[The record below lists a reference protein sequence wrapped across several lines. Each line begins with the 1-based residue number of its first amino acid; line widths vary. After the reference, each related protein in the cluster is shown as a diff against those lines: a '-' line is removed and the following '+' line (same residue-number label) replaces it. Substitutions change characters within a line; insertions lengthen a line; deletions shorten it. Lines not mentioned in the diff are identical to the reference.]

1 LAKLVFEPGT
11 KCLPMSAICLVTDAE
26 LARARLDPSYRHQLV
41 AGNLELLLAKL
52 NRMRG
57 AEVDSRSAR
66 QIREGVSLAV
76 QLAELL
82 QRIPAPRADPCQ
94 G

>member
-1 LAKLVFEPGT
+1 MRDIA
-11 KCLPMSAICLVTDAE
+11 LVTDAE
-26 LARARLDPSYRHQLV
+26 LARARLDPAFRHELV
-41 AGNLELLLAKL
+41 AGNLELLLEKL

-57 AEVDSRSAR
+57 GEVDSRSAR

-82 QRIPAPRADPCQ
+82 QRIPAPGPEAQ
-94 G
+94 GG